1 MKTMMRKDWL
11 RTLVLGLALFV
22 VAGGYAQPQHD
33 KKNAHTNNKTM
44 SPHDYQK
51 ALIDFI
57 VKEADLNSQEQA
69 IFLPLFKDFGSKKR
83 TLFDKRKNLGSKKP
97 QSEKECREVIQQQ
110 DKCDL
115 EIKKIEQQYH
125 NKVLEKIPANKVYDI
140 LKAEDRF
147 HRKMLKRW
155 SDTPRKHRE

>member
-1 MKTMMRKDWL
+1 ML
-11 RTLVLGLALFV
+11 RTLVLCLVMFV
-22 VAGGYAQPQHD
+22 VSGSFAQPQKD
-33 KKNAHTNNKTM
+33 KKTPRTHNQAM

-69 IFLPLFKDFGSKKR
+69 IFLPLFKDFGAKKR
-83 TLFDKRKNLGSKKP
+83 AIFDKRKNLGSKKP

>member
-1 MKTMMRKDWL
+1 MKTKIRKNWL
-11 RTLVLGLALFV
+11 RTFVLCLALFV
-22 VAGGYAQPQHD
+22 VAGGYAQPQHG
-33 KKNAHTNNKTM
+33 KKGARTDNQAM

-57 VKEADLNSQEQA
+57 VKEAELNAQEQA
-69 IFLPLFKDFGSKKR
+69 TFIPLYKKFGAQKR
-83 TLFDKRKNLGSKKP
+83 VVFDKRKNLGRKKP

-110 DKCDL
+110 DKYDL
-115 EIKKIEQQYH
+115 EIKEIEQQYH
-125 NKVLEKIPANKVYDI
+125 NKILEKIPANKVYDI